1 MSIRTSPPWS
11 SAASEEGGPGKGE
24 QKVDV
29 IEGQSDRITG
39 GPQSGPEV
47 ISDLL
52 GGSPSTGV

>member
-1 MSIRTSPPWS
+1 M
-11 SAASEEGGPGKGE
+11 GG

-39 GPQSGPEV
+39 GPQRGPEV